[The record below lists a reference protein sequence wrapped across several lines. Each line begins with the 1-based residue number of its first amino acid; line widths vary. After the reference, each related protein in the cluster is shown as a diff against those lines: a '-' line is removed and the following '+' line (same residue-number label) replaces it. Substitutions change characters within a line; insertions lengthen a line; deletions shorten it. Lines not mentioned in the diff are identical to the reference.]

1 MIVLYVVLVRPL
13 ILDDRNAANEK
24 DGNSLSIVYSIL
36 LTVIKSLI
44 VELKERSSTE
54 Q

>member
-1 MIVLYVVLVRPL
+1 MHE
-13 ILDDRNAANEK
+13 N